1 MSRIRVLVAGVLAA
15 TAVAACSSSTGGTGN
30 TGGGNTG
37 GGGATGSSGGGNSA
51 NFCQRLGAADQK
63 LTKLGGLMAHP
74 QSLASRLNP
83 VIAAFQSLKAG
94 APPKVASAID
104 DLLTAMQDGQKAL
117 QGGNPQAAEQQMMK
131 LAPKLQHDAGVIG
144 QYVAKQCGGG

>member
-15 TAVAACSSSTGGTGN
+15 TTVAACSSSTGGTGN

-37 GGGATGSSGGGNSA
+37 SGGATGSSGGGNSA

-144 QYVAKQCGGG
+144 QYVAKQCSGG